1 MKEFKINEDITL
13 KLEDGKPNIYIE
25 GELLQ
30 YEFFLLE
37 RLEKMASGIYEP
49 LTEDFYEIVEN
60 YKEIP
65 SEFLI
70 IFLKALLKNM
80 GKEKEEIKKLVIR
93 SKIIEALLKTSLSI
107 FDLIDDDPLI
117 PSVYRSMKINTTK

>member
-1 MKEFKINEDITL
+1 M
-13 KLEDGKPNIYIE
+13 EDGKPNIYIE

-70 IFLKALLKNM
+70 IFLKALSKN
-80 GKEKEEIKKLVIR
+80 
-93 SKIIEALLKTSLSI
+93 SLGIPIVLFSI
-107 FDLIDDDPLI
+107 GRFKFC
-117 PSVYRSMKINTTK
+117 V

>member
-1 MKEFKINEDITL
+1 M
-13 KLEDGKPNIYIE
+13 EDGKPNIYIE